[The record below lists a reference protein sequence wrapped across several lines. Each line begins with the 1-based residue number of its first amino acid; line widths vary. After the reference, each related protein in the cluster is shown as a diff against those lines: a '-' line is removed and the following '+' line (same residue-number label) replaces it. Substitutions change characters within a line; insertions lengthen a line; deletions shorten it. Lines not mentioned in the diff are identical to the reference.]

1 MSGQLHTSMANSID
15 ITFDFRSDTP
25 AGKDPDSFSPTLRK
39 YHKLLW
45 SKSLPNG
52 KDFLLDDSKDGIYLY
67 HQSELG
73 EFYLSSDTAT
83 HTFSRWASMA
93 DIIAQIDKDEV
104 ETFRHLAY
112 TIGSMIIFPSNRVD
126 GKSTIN
132 GARGF
137 HPLIKDRIDLTL
149 ECIRRFY
156 LNEASPLSE
165 VLGRYKSF
173 FELFD
178 NFQGYVEFFLF
189 QDLVAKDFSEIKF
202 FMPFND
208 FKPPVVPKTLDTY
221 LSYKSS
227 VINYITARNER
238 ISAISL
244 SFKTT

>member
-1 MSGQLHTSMANSID
+1 MRNAID
-15 ITFDFRSDTP
+15 ITYDFRSDTP
-25 AGKDPDSFSPTLRK
+25 AGKDPDSFSPMLRK

-45 SKSLPNG
+45 SKPLPSG
-52 KDFLLDDSKDGIYLY
+52 KVFLLDDSIKGKYLY

-73 EFYLSSDTAT
+73 EFHLSSDTAA
-83 HTFSRWASMA
+83 HTFSSWTSMS
-93 DIIAQIDKDEV
+93 DIISQIDKNEI

-112 TIGSMIIFPSNRVD
+112 TIGGMVIFPSNRVN

-156 LNEASPLSE
+156 QNETSPLSE
-165 VLGRYKSF
+165 TLERYKSF

-189 QDLVAKDFSEIKF
+189 QDLVAKDFSGIQF
-202 FMPFND
+202 FMPFDN
-208 FKPPVVPKTLDTY
+208 FKPPVVPKTLNAY

-227 VINYITARNER
+227 VINYITARNQR
-238 ISAISL
+238 ILVMSS
-244 SFKTT
+244 

>member
-1 MSGQLHTSMANSID
+1 MRNAID
-15 ITFDFRSDTP
+15 ITYDFRSDTP
-25 AGKDPDSFSPTLRK
+25 AGKDPDSFSPMLRK

-45 SKSLPNG
+45 SKPLPSG
-52 KDFLLDDSKDGIYLY
+52 KVFLLDDSIKGKYLY

-73 EFYLSSDTAT
+73 EFHLSSDTAA
-83 HTFSRWASMA
+83 HTFSSWTSMS
-93 DIIAQIDKDEV
+93 DIISQIDKNEI

-112 TIGSMIIFPSNRVD
+112 TIGGMVIFPSNRVN

-156 LNEASPLSE
+156 QNETSPLSE
-165 VLGRYKSF
+165 TLERYKSF

-189 QDLVAKDFSEIKF
+189 QDLVAKDFAAALAACGLSPETLCVCVA
-202 FMPFND
+202 NSSGSLTAD
-208 FKPPVVPKTLDTY
+208 FGVEDLVSLVLSSLPYVIFGATL
-221 LSYKSS
+221 
-227 VINYITARNER
+227 
-238 ISAISL
+238 
-244 SFKTT
+244 